1 MNRHIRWKFVAAGVA
16 ATVAGAVAQSRSSG
30 PSPTDVRAAQPKAVG
45 YAGPQPIRWLAEGRD
60 PSATLDSAKAGFG
73 KNDGD
78 NQITGVHVSDGD
90 PSTRGILGAKIPGF
104 GHDGWRWFWSQQ
116 HGDNGLGDA
125 PRIPQPPGRRLV
137 AAAEGGLATTLE
149 RTPCRAPVMK

>member
-1 MNRHIRWKFVAAGVA
+1 MPNSRKCRIAV
-16 ATVAGAVAQSRSSG
+16 GASLLLTACSS
-30 PSPTDVRAAQPKAVG
+30 AQPRPGVEQG
-45 YAGPQPIRWLAEGRD
+45 ELAALADRYFEEVFFKYS
-60 PSATLDSAKAGFG
+60 P
-73 KNDGD
+73 
-78 NQITGVHVSDGD
+78 
-90 PSTRGILGAKIPGF
+90 TRGILGAKIPGF

-116 HGDNGLGDA
+116 HGDNGLGGA